1 MRKEGYCAYG
11 AARTSEATQALQAAM
26 GVLAGDDLRTVE
38 SALEA
43 AHRLQTCLTLFRA
56 CYPKTRVALWKRRL
70 RRLIR
75 LLNAQRDLLR
85 LIEWAQTLTPPQEY
99 KAGVRR
105 ALLRLTQ
112 HVEAQRIKLQHAWRQ
127 WLDSRAPNEISGLS
141 RRWTESFGDE
151 PCDCD
156 YAQRQWTLFVREQQ
170 PALEDDSAQSLEV
183 RCGRLRALIEGSE
196 LLQPLLRC
204 QPESEWRAQHEV
216 LERRRWQEHSKHT
229 LEELL
234 EREVV
239 LRQWTEGHLR
249 GFARLRRGWEW
260 LIQQTDQPFPLPH
273 GVGEGERG

>member
-11 AARTSEATQALQAAM
+11 AARTSEALQALQAAM
-26 GVLAGDDLRTVE
+26 SAFAGDDLRTVE
-38 SALEA
+38 NALDA

-85 LIEWAQTLTPPQEY
+85 LIEWARTLSPPQEHT
-99 KAGVRR
+99 AGVRR

-112 HVEAQRIKLQHAWRQ
+112 RTEAQRMKLQHAQRQ

-141 RRWTESFGDE
+141 RRWTESFADE
-151 PCDCD
+151 PCDGD

-170 PALEDDSAQSLEV
+170 TALEDDSAQSLEV

-196 LLQPLLRC
+196 LLQPLLAC
-204 QPESEWRAQHEV
+204 PPEPEWRTQYET
-216 LERRRWQEHSKHT
+216 LERRRWQEHVKRL

-234 EREVV
+234 EREVI
-239 LRQWTEGHLR
+239 LRLWTEGHLR

-260 LIQQTDQPFPLPH
+260 LIQQIGYTH
-273 GVGEGERG
+273 I